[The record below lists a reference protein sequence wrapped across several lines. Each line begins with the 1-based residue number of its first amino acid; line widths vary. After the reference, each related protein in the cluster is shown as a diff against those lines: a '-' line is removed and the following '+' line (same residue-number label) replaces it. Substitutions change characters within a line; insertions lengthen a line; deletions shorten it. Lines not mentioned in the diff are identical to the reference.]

1 MSSRFCEVFRLFSP
15 PLYPMASRNP
25 PVTTAAGK
33 GQSASLNY
41 AVSWVLDE
49 RELAGVSEE

>member
-1 MSSRFCEVFRLFSP
+1 
-15 PLYPMASRNP
+15 MASRNP

>member
-1 MSSRFCEVFRLFSP
+1 
-15 PLYPMASRNP
+15 MASRNP

-33 GQSASLNY
+33 SQSASLNH

-49 RELAGVSEE
+49 RELAGVNKE

>member
-1 MSSRFCEVFRLFSP
+1 
-15 PLYPMASRNP
+15 MASRNP

-33 GQSASLNY
+33 VQSASLNY